1 MTPRIHIYQKF
12 TVYINRYRV
21 FNDNSGVPGTLY
33 CFAEQK
39 RAKLKERIYF
49 YDTEEKINIL
59 FTFRADKVMDV
70 HGKFYVEDGDGALIG
85 YFQKDFGSSLLNSTW
100 YLYDAADVKLLSIT
114 ESNMVLAL
122 MRRYIAWVPFIGD
135 IIDIFLILIKYH
147 FIFYQDNPNA
157 IVGKHR
163 RISIWR
169 DRYILFANQKAYS
182 QIDKRLWAA
191 LGVALDALQAS

>member
-70 HGKFYVEDGDGALIG
+70 HGKFYVKT
-85 YFQKDFGSSLLNSTW
+85 Y
-100 YLYDAADVKLLSIT
+100 
-114 ESNMVLAL
+114 
-122 MRRYIAWVPFIGD
+122 MRYYINFN
-135 IIDIFLILIKYH
+135 ILIICVLY
-147 FIFYQDNPNA
+147 
-157 IVGKHR
+157 
-163 RISIWR
+163 
-169 DRYILFANQKAYS
+169 LC
-182 QIDKRLWAA
+182 
-191 LGVALDALQAS
+191 